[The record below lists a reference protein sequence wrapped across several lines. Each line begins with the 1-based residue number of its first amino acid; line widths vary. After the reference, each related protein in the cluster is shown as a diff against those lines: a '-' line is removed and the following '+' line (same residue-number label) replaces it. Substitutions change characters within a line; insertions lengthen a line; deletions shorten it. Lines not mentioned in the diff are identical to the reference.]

1 MAVIDHEHSDIE
13 YINTAIHTFVSQ
25 YLSETGGFS
34 VLIKPLRFER
44 THCRH
49 KLARTLGSHSRT

>member
-1 MAVIDHEHSDIE
+1 MAVIDHEHSGIE

-25 YLSETGGFS
+25 YLSETVKS
-34 VLIKPLRFER
+34 LRFER